1 MIEIHEKGMLANL
14 IDWIAAKTFFRFLY
28 YPNCYR
34 LIEARPPPYQE
45 TRDALV
51 ILKKAVVSAL
61 RQFVKTGTLALVKA
75 IRAAIIVGTMC
86 AASAVGLTRPRIEP
100 TALQLST
107 NDASNR
113 EQALLVA
120 AASKARE
127 AEAAGTR
134 QLKRKATN
142 QISEIPRYKR
152 GFVWEKPSSSSR
164 LSPSALAT
172 ETARPLASPPS
183 HLVHDPSIQ
192 STLHA
197 MRDFIRV
204 ETPFNVDRFEAL
216 LYDHPNQPFV
226 KSVMDSLRY
235 GFWPFDEGNWKD
247 DRDDVV
253 LNYSSEEVDF
263 KAIRDFRDDEIR
275 ARHWSDPLPSNTFKL
290 LPGMKIS
297 PIFVVW
303 QHGKPRVVTDHTAS
317 GLNDCI
323 PRPEAKVHYDDM
335 RTFGQV
341 IFNAK
346 HAHPHET
353 LVTWKS
359 DVSSAFLNLPAHPI
373 YQLRQVV
380 DVDGT
385 LRIIHRLVFGNR
397 ASPRC
402 WCSVA
407 GLMCWLGIKKFD
419 VKDLHDFMDDFFSW
433 AIATDLVFYKGVS
446 RPRPQARLLM
456 LWDEIGC
463 PWKDKKQEF
472 GTELKIIGF
481 YVDINRGTLTLSD
494 NSISD
499 ILDVIRAFLATP
511 GRRPSLCEWLRVGG
525 HLNWVFNVLPLGR
538 PALGEFY
545 KKISGK
551 SLMNAGVA
559 LNADVVRNFE
569 WLIDVIPK
577 AIGVHFVAATHWDDH
592 EANLVLWT
600 DASLRLG
607 LGFVY
612 ATRGFVYAISPSSTK
627 EKVDI
632 FFLELLAILSAIHHI
647 ALFRHPPKKVLL
659 WTDSLDSVAAYS
671 SLRASESMHNSV
683 LLALAGVLL
692 ETGMDLR
699 IRHIAGKVNTK
710 ADLLSRLMID
720 EYYR

>member
-1 MIEIHEKGMLANL
+1 ML
-14 IDWIAAKTFFRFLY
+14 
-28 YPNCYR
+28 
-34 LIEARPPPYQE
+34 
-45 TRDALV
+45 
-51 ILKKAVVSAL
+51 
-61 RQFVKTGTLALVKA
+61 LA
-75 IRAAIIVGTMC
+75 
-86 AASAVGLTRPRIEP
+86 
-100 TALQLST
+100 
-107 NDASNR
+107 
-113 EQALLVA
+113 A
-120 AASKARE
+120 AASKAQE
-127 AEAAGTR
+127 AQAAGTR

-152 GFVWEKPSSSSR
+152 GFVWEKPSSSSA

-183 HLVHDPSIQ
+183 HLIHDPSIQ

-204 ETPFNVDRFEAL
+204 ETPFNVNRFEAL
-216 LYDHPNQPFV
+216 LYDHPNKPFV

-253 LNYSSEEVDF
+253 HNYSSEEADV
-263 KAIRDFRDDEIR
+263 KAIRDFRDDEIHAGR
-275 ARHWSDPLPSNTFKL
+275 WSDPLPSHTL

-303 QHGKPRVVTDHTAS
+303 QKGKARVVTDHTAS

-323 PRPEAKVHYDDM
+323 PRSEAKVHYDDM

-346 HAHPHET
+346 QAHPHET

-380 DVDGT
+380 DVEGT
-385 LRIIHRLVFGNR
+385 LRVIHRLVFRNH

-402 WCSVA
+402 WCLVS

-419 VKDLHDFMDDFFSW
+419 IKDLHDFMDDFFSW
-433 AIATDLVFYKGVS
+433 AIASDLVIYKGVS

-456 LWDEIGC
+456 FWDEIRC

-481 YVDINRGTLTLSD
+481 YVDINRGSLTLSD
-494 NSISD
+494 DSVSD
-499 ILDVIRAFLATP
+499 ILNVIHAFLATP
-511 GRRPSLCEWLRVGG
+511 GRRPSLREWLRIGS

-545 KKISGK
+545 RKVAGK
-551 SLMNAGVA
+551 TLMSAGIA
-559 LNADVVRNFE
+559 LNAEVVRNLE

-577 AIGVHFVAATHWDDH
+577 AIGVHFVAATHWDDD
-592 EANLVLWT
+592 EADLILWT

-612 ATRGFVYAISPSSTK
+612 GTQGYLYAISPSSTNVK
-627 EKVDI
+627 IDI
-632 FFLELLAILSAIHHI
+632 FFLELLAILSAVHHI
-647 ALFRHPPKKVLL
+647 GLFRRPPKKVLL

-671 SLRASESMHNSV
+671 SLRAAESMHNSV

-699 IRHIAGKVNTK
+699 IRHIAGKENIR
-710 ADLLSRLMID
+710 ADLLSRLMVD
-720 EYYR
+720 EYHRQFPYESVCLFSPPRELLPTRWRECF